1 LDEGFGASFEAPP
14 LEGED
19 CCDPC
24 FGVVT
29 DTVIL
34 IFFRKP
40 RVAEYRARLRS
51 LE

>member
-1 LDEGFGASFEAPP
+1 M
-14 LEGED
+14 EGED
-19 CCDPC
+19 CWDPC